1 MDVEEAVASR
11 KSIRAFLPDPV
22 PPSVLKDILEIARRA
37 PSGGNLQPWHAIIL
51 TGGPLASFCDR
62 LAPSIAKGFGSEERQ
77 YDIYPSALTDPY
89 NARRTK
95 IAEDMYGLLEIPRS
109 DRAARLAW
117 VARNFRFFGAPVG
130 MIVHTPSAMGAPQ
143 WADLGMWMQ
152 TVMLLL
158 RGKGLDS
165 CAQEAWS
172 LFHTSIRQ
180 YLPIPASHVIFAGM
194 AIGYA
199 DQTALVNALVSDRAE
214 LDQYLIMLGFSD

>member
-1 MDVEEAVASR
+1 MHIEEAVATR
-11 KSIRAFLPDPV
+11 RSIRAFRPDPV
-22 PPSVLKDILEIARRA
+22 PPAILREVLEAARRT

-51 TGGPLASFCDR
+51 TSDALADFCDEMLR
-62 LAPSIAKGFGSEERQ
+62 SVEKGIGSEPPQ
-77 YDIYPSALTDPY
+77 YDIYPPALTAPY
-89 NARRTK
+89 NTRRIK
-95 IAEDMYGLLEIPRS
+95 IAEDMYERLGIARS

-117 VARNFRFFGAPVG
+117 VARNFAFFGAPVG
-130 MIVHTPSAMGAPQ
+130 MIVHMPATMGPPQ

-158 RGKGLDS
+158 RAKGLDS

-180 YLPIPASHVIFAGM
+180 HLPIPDSHIIFAGM

-199 DQTALVNALVSDRAE
+199 DHTAPVNALVSERAE
-214 LDQYLIMLGFSD
+214 LEQYIIMRGFPD